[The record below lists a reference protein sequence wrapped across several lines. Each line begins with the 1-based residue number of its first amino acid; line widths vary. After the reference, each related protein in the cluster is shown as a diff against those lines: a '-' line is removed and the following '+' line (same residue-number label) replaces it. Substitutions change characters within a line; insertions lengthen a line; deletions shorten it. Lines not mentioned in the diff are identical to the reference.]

1 MGKIICVAGYKA
13 FVGLMKVFINDIN
26 TAEIYGD
33 WVYTPETDEWLCDNQ
48 RYPASI
54 CRIESVDG

>member
-13 FVGLMKVFINDIN
+13 FTGTMRVFINQIN

-33 WVYTPETDEWLCDNQ
+33 WVYTPETDEWICKEN
-48 RYPASI
+48 RFPADS
-54 CRIESVDG
+54 CRIEEID